1 MPSKCRW
8 ICFQTCY
15 QGVNLNKY
23 FLFTKTFLKTN
34 QKKLNIYIYNV
45 CRCVQRQFEH
55 FAMVGIKP
63 ITQHQQQQQPHSNAQ
78 TQHQEPQ
85 DLLTNPVLPQ
95 AGRQPSWPVTTST
108 SPAAPPSMLTAN
120 ATPSADGR
128 NTMTPAIQGG
138 VAGSS
143 SGVIGGG
150 WINSR
155 PNSTSIHT
163 PSPTSAPMGQPPG
176 QPLLTTGGP
185 RLPPPLAPT
194 TTHQPP
200 PSSQPPPAYTPPHQ
214 QHLSSTGFQTS
225 PHSSS

>member
-1 MPSKCRW
+1 
-8 ICFQTCY
+8 
-15 QGVNLNKY
+15 
-23 FLFTKTFLKTN
+23 
-34 QKKLNIYIYNV
+34 
-45 CRCVQRQFEH
+45 
-55 FAMVGIKP
+55 MVGIKP
-63 ITQHQQQQQPHSNAQ
+63 ITQHQQPHSNAQ

-108 SPAAPPSMLTAN
+108 SPAAASMLTAN
-120 ATPSADGR
+120 APSADGR
-128 NTMTPAIQGG
+128 NTGAPALGT

-150 WINSR
+150 WNNSR

-163 PSPTSAPMGQPPG
+163 PSPTSAPMGGTQPTG
-176 QPLLTTGGP
+176 QPLLTTTGGP

-194 TTHQPP
+194 TTHQPL

-225 PHSSS
+225 PHSSSWRYVCTYYRKRAKLSFGGILDPIVVDWWIPNILLNSQSVVQAKY

>member
-1 MPSKCRW
+1 MVKIGILIFIS
-8 ICFQTCY
+8 CF
-15 QGVNLNKY
+15 
-23 FLFTKTFLKTN
+23 
-34 QKKLNIYIYNV
+34 
-45 CRCVQRQFEH
+45 RCVQTQFEH

-63 ITQHQQQQQPHSNAQ
+63 ITQHQHQQQQHSNAQ

-108 SPAAPPSMLTAN
+108 SPAAASMLTAN
-120 ATPSADGR
+120 APSADGR
-128 NTMTPAIQGG
+128 NTTLAGGG
-138 VAGSS
+138 VPGGAPGSS

-163 PSPTSAPMGQPPG
+163 PSPTSAPLGGTQPPG